1 MTDSAPDTG
10 MGPDEDAPT
19 TRRTRRTRRLTAI
32 GVLALVLVAGATFAV
47 VRGTVGNTSG
57 SLTSGSASAWVS
69 PLAGLTQRNYG
80 LVDGTGIDA
89 KFRYPTAVAT
99 VGNTGVVYVADT
111 GNNRVRK
118 VVNPTPNSDNIYG
131 TGGGTNGK
139 GVVTT
144 IDVAFNAPEGLAVTS
159 AGTTLYVAD
168 TGNGRVRRLD
178 LTVTPPAVTDV
189 VTGLNRPT
197 GLALDSAGTTLYV
210 AVTNSNVV
218 KKIDLSTTPVTVTTL
233 PTNVAAATGFVAT
246 TLYYPTGLSV
256 DGAGNV
262 YVIDERDK
270 NLGQSPERDPSKTI
284 KRYTPGAT
292 SWQVVVSA
300 YYLNPVSLAVNSAG
314 TVVYFTDD
322 TSWSVVRAS
331 VGSTTGGSTIAGVTT
346 RQTGAFANDHDG
358 RGDSAGFYSPTGIAL
373 SADGTTIYVASS
385 ASSRVVYIR

>member
-10 MGPDEDAPT
+10 MGPDEAAPT

-32 GVLALVLVAGATFAV
+32 GVLALVLVAGGTFAV

-69 PLAGLTQRNYG
+69 PLAGLTQLNYG
-80 LVDGTGIDA
+80 LVDGTGADA

-118 VVNPTPNSDNIYG
+118 VVNPTPNSNISIYG
-131 TGGGTNGK
+131 AGGGTYGR

-144 IDVAFNAPEGLAVTS
+144 IDVAFNAPEGLAVNS

-178 LTVTPPAVTDV
+178 LSVTPPTATDV

-210 AVTNSNVV
+210 AVTSSNVV
-218 KKIDLSTTPVTVTTL
+218 KKVDLTTTPVTVTTL

-262 YVIDERDK
+262 YVTDARDK

-292 SWQVVVSA
+292 SWQAVVSA
-300 YYLNPVSLAVNSAG
+300 YYMNPVSLAVNSAG

-322 TSWSVVRAS
+322 TSWSVVRAN
-331 VGSTTGGSTIAGVTT
+331 VGGSGSTIAGVTT
-346 RQTGAFANDHDG
+346 RQTGAFANDRDG
-358 RGDSAGFYSPTGIAL
+358 QGDLAGFYSPTGIAL